1 MIRKKIKVIL
11 RGKSK
16 YKSILLNSL
25 INNST
30 DTKTKYH
37 STQNEKFF
45 FSFTHKDDS
54 IYSVELYD
62 NITSSENNILC
73 VLYVF
78 DYMNDGSFI
87 ECADKGSK
95 EHFENIFKA
104 KNNVD
109 IIPKIVFICCDY
121 PFYSDAEDDKINFY
135 IKILTKK
142 KLSDNDQSA
151 RTQII
156 FTNIKNEFLFKEKIQ
171 GLFVNV
177 SEEKPKIVDVI
188 RSEEEYEESES
199 GTNSSSETAHESN
212 HIKRHKNK
220 TLLDKLLS
228 LVTNCCGTR
237 EKHIDDDNKE
247 NINNANV
254 TSCDSGTN

>member
-1 MIRKKIKVIL
+1 MIRKKIKVIV

-16 YKSILLNSL
+16 FKSMLLNSL

-30 DTKTKYH
+30 DRKEKYH
-37 STQNEKFF
+37 STQNKHFF
-45 FSFTHKDDS
+45 FSFSYKDDS

-62 NITSSENNILC
+62 NITSSEHNILC

-78 DYMNDGSFI
+78 DYMNDESFI

-95 EHFENIFKA
+95 EHFENIFRA
-104 KNNVD
+104 KNSVD

-121 PFYSDAEDDKINFY
+121 PFYSDEDDDKVNFY
-135 IKILTKK
+135 IRSLVKK
-142 KLSDNDQSA
+142 KISDNEQA
-151 RTQII
+151 AKTQII
-156 FTNIKNEFLFKEKIQ
+156 FTNIKNEFVFREKIKN
-171 GLFVNV
+171 LFANA
-177 SEEKPKIVDVI
+177 SEEKPKIVTEI
-188 RSEEEYEESES
+188 RTTESEEEYEESES
-199 GTNSSSETAHESN
+199 NSSSETAHESN

-237 EKHIDDDNKE
+237 EKHIEDDNF
-247 NINNANV
+247 NTVNV
-254 TSCDSGTN
+254 SSCDSDTK